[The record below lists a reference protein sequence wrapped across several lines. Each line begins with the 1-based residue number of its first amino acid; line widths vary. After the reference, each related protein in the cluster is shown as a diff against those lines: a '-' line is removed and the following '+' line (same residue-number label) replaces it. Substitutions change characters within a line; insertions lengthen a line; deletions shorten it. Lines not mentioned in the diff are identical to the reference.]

1 MVEFDIYKKKYGKSF
16 IYVHI
21 DGERVIDKN
30 ILKYCKELYFPPAYK
45 NICINS
51 DINAKRY
58 GVATDEKN
66 RKQFFYTKEWCENA
80 QHEKS
85 KQIYK
90 FSKYICRLKKDL
102 FQLLDSPISKPHLIS
117 LALLLIIECNFRI
130 GSEEGVE
137 NYQSYGVTTL
147 KKSHFELKNKKYHVS
162 FTGKKGVI
170 NENIIKNQCINKAI
184 HNLIRKNKN
193 NEIFNFKC
201 KDTNQILK
209 ISNKDVNSFLKQYG
223 DFSSKNLRT
232 WMANIWFLTFVKKQ
246 LQKYPKYEKFSSHR
260 TKIIKNSIDLTA
272 KKLHHT
278 AIICKKS
285 YLFYDLWHS
294 FYKNPSYFM
303 LLRSPKSFLIEYLK
317 NIHKKKL

>member
-1 MVEFDIYKKKYGKSF
+1 MVEFDICKKKYGKSF
-16 IYVHI
+16 IYLDVN
-21 DGERVIDKN
+21 GERITDKN
-30 ILKYCKELYFPPAYK
+30 LLKYCKKLYFPPAY
-45 NICINS
+45 NDIYINS

-66 RKQFFYTKEWCENA
+66 RKQFFYTKEWHENA
-80 QHEKS
+80 LQEKS

-102 FQLLDSPISKPHLIS
+102 YQLLNSPISKPHLIS
-117 LALLLIIECNFRI
+117 LALLLIIECNFRV
-130 GSEEGVE
+130 GSDEGVE

-162 FTGKKGVI
+162 FTGKKGII
-170 NENIIKNQCINKAI
+170 NDNIIKNQSINKAF
-184 HNLIRKNKN
+184 HNLIHRNKN
-193 NEIFNFKC
+193 SEIFNFTC
-201 KDTNQILK
+201 KKTNYSVK
-209 ISNKDVNSFLKQYG
+209 ISNKDVNAFLKQYG

-246 LQKYPKYEKFSSHR
+246 LQKYPKYDKVSSHR
-260 TKIIKNSIDLTA
+260 TKIIKKAIDLTA

-278 AIICKKS
+278 AIVCKKS

-294 FYKNPSYFM
+294 FYNNPDYF
-303 LLRSPKSFLIEYLK
+303 LSLRSPKSFLIEYLK
-317 NIHKKKL
+317 NIHKKKP